1 MPQYLVTLDGASG
14 VALFL
19 VDADSPVSAARKVS
33 EQGEHLPGTGYGV
46 EPRDGSESR
55 QEIAV
60 DDAESR
66 RPVLREHESRRA
78 PDAAP
83 AR

>member
-14 VALFL
+14 IALFL
-19 VDADSPVSAARKVS
+19 VDADSPVTAARKVS
-33 EQGEHLPGTGYGV
+33 EQAEHVPGTAYGV

-55 QEIAV
+55 HEIAV
-60 DDAESR
+60 ADAEHR
-66 RPVLREHESRRA
+66 RSPHRERESRRA
-78 PDAAP
+78 PDAAA